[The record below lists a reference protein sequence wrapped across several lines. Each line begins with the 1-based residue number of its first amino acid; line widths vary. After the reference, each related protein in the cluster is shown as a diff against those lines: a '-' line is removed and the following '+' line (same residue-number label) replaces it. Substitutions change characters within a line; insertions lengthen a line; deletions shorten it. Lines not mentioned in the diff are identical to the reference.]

1 MKGPF
6 RSFRERLAHMA
17 HFVREMWPHLLR
29 EIGPLLVRL
38 VRPVRLDEADPLRA
52 IRSLNRIGIAIVILL
67 VGGFGGWAA
76 TSELSGA
83 VIAHGTVVVESNVKK
98 VQHPTGGVVGE
109 ILVHDGSEVTAGQVL
124 IRLDDTVTRSTLGV
138 VRSQLDEL
146 LARQARLLAERDG
159 ADTIAFPD
167 DITAR
172 HSDKSV
178 AAAIGGEQKLFE
190 ARRGA
195 RSGQRAQLRERI
207 VQSNEE
213 IRGLTSQQEGKE
225 QEVKLIAIEL
235 DGVSQL
241 YTKNLVSISR
251 LTQLQRDKARLLGE
265 QGQYVAE
272 IARARGKIS
281 ETELQILQLD
291 QDFRTDV
298 LKDLRETE
306 GKVAELKERVTAAV
320 DQLKRIEIR
329 APQDGFVNQLA
340 VHTVGGVVGTGEA
353 LMQIVPRADA
363 LVVEAKVAPQD
374 IDQVTVGA
382 AGDRAHSG
390 RRSAHHARPQRR
402 LTRVSADLTHD
413 PRRTSCSREPPY
425 YLVRLSLPADGG
437 AAARRSQ
444 AGARHAGR
452 SVHPDPRAHA
462 APVFAQA
469 VARPDRPNVP
479 RALSAAADPSVE
491 TRSGEPP
498 HVQ

>member
-1 MKGPF
+1 MKAPLA
-6 RSFRERLAHMA
+6 SFRERLAHLAQGMRPR
-17 HFVREMWPHLLR
+17 FVREMWPHLLR
-29 EIGPLLVRL
+29 EIWPLFVRM
-38 VRPVRLDEADPLRA
+38 VRPARLDEADPLRA
-52 IRSLNRIGIAIVILL
+52 IRTLNRIGIAVVILL

-159 ADTIAFPD
+159 ADSISFPD
-167 DITAR
+167 DIMSRRT
-172 HSDKSV
+172 DKSV
-178 AAAIGGEQKLFE
+178 AAAIAGEQRLFE
-190 ARRGA
+190 ARRSA

-213 IRGLTSQQEGKE
+213 IRGLTSQQDGKE
-225 QEVKLIAIEL
+225 QEVKLIGQEL
-235 DGVSQL
+235 EGVSQL

-320 DQLKRIEIR
+320 DQLKRVDIR

-340 VHTVGGVVGTGEA
+340 VHTVGGVVGTGET

-374 IDQVTVGA
+374 IDQVAVGA
-382 AGDRAHSG
+382 AGIVRILAGD
-390 RRSAHHARPQRR
+390 QRTSPDLNAR
-402 LTRVSADLTHD
+402 LTRVSADLTRD
-413 PRRTSCSREPPY
+413 PGNSLQENQPY
-425 YLVRLSLPADGG
+425 YLVRLSLPADEVRRLGDLKLVPG
-437 AAARRSQ
+437 MPAEVFIQTYARTPLQYLLKPLREQ
-444 AGARHAGR
+444 IARTFR
-452 SVHPDPRAHA
+452 ER
-462 APVFAQA
+462 
-469 VARPDRPNVP
+469 
-479 RALSAAADPSVE
+479 
-491 TRSGEPP
+491 
-498 HVQ
+498 